1 MTNLSITA
9 TQARKAGIGP
19 RFGVKTKSGKKKSNP
34 DPMPKVPAHL
44 VEGQGFAPMNNEL
57 LWCEVLITPPSVNH
71 YWIRGKNKTNRLSK
85 RAIHFIDV
93 MKRFI
98 EPAGYLGRVKVTIE
112 YAPPDAKIRDI
123 DNIVKPCFDALSK
136 GGLILDDSQVDEL
149 LVKRLPS
156 EKGGKLIIQVEKL
169 RV

>member
-19 RFGVKTKSGKKKSNP
+19 RFGVKTKSGKRTTNP
-34 DPMPKVPAHL
+34 DPVPKVPAHL
-44 VEGQGFAPMNNEL
+44 VEGKGFGPMNNEL
-57 LWCEVLITPPSVNH
+57 LWCEVLITPPTVNH

-98 EPAGYLGRVKVTIE
+98 EPAGYLGRVKVKIE
-112 YAPPDAKIRDI
+112 YAPPDAKVRDI

-136 GGLILDDSQVDEL
+136 AGLIQDDSQVDEL
-149 LVKRLPS
+149 TVKRLPVF
-156 EKGGKLIIQVEKL
+156 KGGKLVIQVEKL
-169 RV
+169 KV